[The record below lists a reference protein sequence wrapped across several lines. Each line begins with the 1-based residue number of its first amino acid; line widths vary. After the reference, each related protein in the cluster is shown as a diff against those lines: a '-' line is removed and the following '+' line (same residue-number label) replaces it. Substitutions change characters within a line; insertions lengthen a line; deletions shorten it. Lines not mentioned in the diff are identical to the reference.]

1 MTVALGMIFRN
12 EEPPLP
18 RLVDSARDLVDEIVA
33 VDTGS
38 EDGTVALLEREGAHV
53 TQVEWTDFSA
63 ARNRV
68 MDEAADR
75 CDWLLMVDADSTV
88 EFHPGLKDWLGED
101 TSPDTDAW
109 MVERV
114 ATNMTW
120 RVPALTRASTPWRY
134 TEPVHEYLVCP
145 EEKRRPLLGLS
156 LIHHGD
162 DGREGKYLE
171 YIDLLKPLADQGDPR
186 ALYYLA
192 QSYWCMGVN
201 TEAARLFAKRA
212 VMANTWEEER
222 WHAGYMAARISR
234 DIEGLLAAYQERP
247 WRPEPLEWAARL
259 TRELG
264 PMDDVLFLETSAP
277 SERMPSCR

>member
-1 MTVALGMIFRN
+1 
-12 EEPPLP
+12 
-18 RLVDSARDLVDEIVA
+18 
-33 VDTGS
+33 
-38 EDGTVALLEREGAHV
+38 
-53 TQVEWTDFSA
+53 
-63 ARNRV
+63 

-88 EFHPGLKDWLGED
+88 EFHPGLKDWLAED
-101 TSPDTDAW
+101 TSPHTDAW
-109 MVERV
+109 MVERD

-212 VMANTWEEER
+212 EMQDTWEEER
-222 WHAGYMAARISR
+222 WHARYMAARLTE
-234 DIEGLLAAYQERP
+234 DVEGLLQAHQERP
-247 WRPEPLEWAARL
+247 WRPEPLEWAASI
-259 TRELG
+259 TRAQG
-264 PMDDVLFLETSAP
+264 PRDDVLFLETSAP